1 MACSDANRET
11 FTCAIGLGAAS
22 SLCAGAARLHDAP
35 CKALRNSSFLLEI
48 ILSIGLTPDARGSW
62 LYGNASRYQVSASG
76 FGANR
81 VGLWQEPLQLSAAL
95 AHLARSAAPVL
106 TYMEV
111 GVFSGWTSVVMSAF
125 LSRLSNRTAFRAAA
139 VDIDRTHLSLGTSTL
154 LARHKASFIFRHRLQ
169 PWLDAT
175 PLIDLCFIGN
185 V

>member
-1 MACSDANRET
+1 MPVFTRKCS
-11 FTCAIGLGAAS
+11 
-22 SLCAGAARLHDAP
+22 P
-35 CKALRNSSFLLEI
+35 C
-48 ILSIGLTPDARGSW
+48 TP
-62 LYGNASRYQVSASG
+62 
-76 FGANR
+76 
-81 VGLWQEPLQLSAAL
+81 LSAPSSVASL
-95 AHLARSAAPVL
+95 GKLPGRSPPGSLEGAGSAAPVL